1 MHTNLKYT
9 LFYKN
14 YESFSQINFCG
25 GVYDAEWKMKQPT
38 SRQQVYWMCDIIT
51 ICYKLPSTVLCRN
64 LLVRQWMICSSYG
77 DYLVWWNPIRCFG
90 TIRGLEQSEHHADIP
105 VQHLSHFVL
114 MFPYYCSANCNIP
127 HCICFRHRTAMLP
140 LPLVWLVSWLGV
152 TLAIATLA
160 VIYIMICRYWSPI
173 MYDQSI
179 VNVIR
184 SLVEY
189 SQAYWSVHHWSLK
202 RVGSQ

>member
-1 MHTNLKYT
+1 MHFNAHK
-9 LFYKN
+9 
-14 YESFSQINFCG
+14 SQIHFVLQELWKLQSNQFLWR
-25 GVYDAEWKMKQPT
+25 GVRCWIKNEATNVETTGLLNVWHHYH
-38 SRQQVYWMCDIIT
+38 
-51 ICYKLPSTVLCRN
+51 CYKLPSAVLCRN

-184 SLVEY
+184 S
-189 SQAYWSVHHWSLK
+189 
-202 RVGSQ
+202 